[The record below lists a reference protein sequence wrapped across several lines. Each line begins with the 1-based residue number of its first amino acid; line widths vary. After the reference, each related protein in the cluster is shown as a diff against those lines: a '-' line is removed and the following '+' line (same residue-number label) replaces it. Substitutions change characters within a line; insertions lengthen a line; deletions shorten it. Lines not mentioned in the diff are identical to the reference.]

1 MASVAPAL
9 NHFYRIM
16 TMSKRRKGKRNERD
30 AQKLYQEAGYET
42 FSPQESKYGETDIF
56 GQFDILAIHPDNGG
70 PVRLVQVKS
79 NQPGSMS
86 GWAEESMKYAVKGV
100 VVELLTAYD
109 GHGGPNPTPKR
120 WRLVM
125 PVTHGPG
132 IDLLDRVDER
142 NEDTPADGEGIIEY
156 LKDEPGI

>member
-1 MASVAPAL
+1 
-9 NHFYRIM
+9 
-16 TMSKRRKGKRNERD
+16 MSKKRKGKRNERE
-30 AQKLYQEAGYET
+30 AQDLYREAGYET

-56 GQFDILAIHPDNGG
+56 NQFDILAIHPENGG

-86 GWAEESMKYAVKGV
+86 GWAEDSIQYAVKGV

-120 WRLVM
+120 WRLIM
-125 PVTHGPG
+125 PTAHGGG
-132 IDLLDRVDER
+132 IKLLDRVDER
-142 NEDTPADGEGIIEY
+142 KEEIPADGHGIIEY
-156 LKDEPGI
+156 LKDESGI

>member
-1 MASVAPAL
+1 MGFKAL
-9 NHFYRIM
+9 ARNRSWGTG

-56 GQFDILAIHPDNGG
+56 GLFDILAIHPEEGG

-86 GWAEESMKYAVKGV
+86 GWGADAIQYAVTGV
-100 VVELLTAYD
+100 TVELLTAYD

-125 PVTHGPG
+125 PITHGEG
-132 IDLLDRVDER
+132 LELLDRVDER
-142 NEDTPADGEGIIEY
+142 AEDTPGDGQGIIEY
-156 LKDEPGI
+156 LEDEPPI